1 MKPKYLNRI
10 RLLFPINTIN
20 ILEGLYKSI
29 YSNNNKEFKSLKEY
43 TIYDDIKNIDW
54 KSSAKTNNLLIK
66 EHEANNN
73 HNITIILD
81 TGKRFEAD
89 TNKHERK
96 KDVLIN
102 ITSILSYL
110 SISNNDKVSLIYND
124 KYENFTNNHNLIETF
139 LDTYE
144 NNIINQKDLSTSINY
159 IIRNLQKKSIIYI
172 ITDLK
177 GLNKIKEEEL
187 NILSKRHKIIIINI
201 NDNYLHK
208 DNILNID
215 TNKYIPSFLRKDKK
229 LHQEELR
236 IRNEILNENYNKLKK
251 YKINLTTIDNSD
263 EIIEKLIIL
272 LKEYKKWKNF
282 K

>member
-10 RLLFPINTIN
+10 KLLFPIQTIN
-20 ILEGLYKSI
+20 ILDGVYRSI

-43 TIYDDIKNIDW
+43 TIYDDIKYIDW
-54 KSSAKTNNLLIK
+54 KSSAKTNHLLIK
-66 EHEANNN
+66 EHESNNN

-102 ITSILSYL
+102 IASILSYL

-124 KYENFTNNHNLIETF
+124 KYEDFTNNHSLIERF
-139 LDTYE
+139 LGTYE
-144 NNIINQKDLSTSINY
+144 KNLINQKDLSKSINY
-159 IIRNLQKKSIIYI
+159 IIKNIKKKSIIYI

-177 GLNKIKEEEL
+177 GLNEIKEKEL
-187 NILSKRHKIIIINI
+187 NILSKKHKLLIINI
-201 NDNYLHK
+201 NDNFLCK
-208 DNILNID
+208 NNIFNID
-215 TNKYIPSFLRKDKK
+215 TNKYIPSFIRNDKK

-236 IRNEILNENYNKLKK
+236 IRNEILSENYNKLKK
-251 YKINLTTIDNSD
+251 YKISLTTISNSA

-272 LKEYKKWKNF
+272 LKEYTKWNNF